1 MLNIQIVIQKVY
13 HSFETQL
20 LLSFFYFMIK
30 SSKSFVKTG
39 SRFQI
44 SYFFLFYKNFQ
55 LPMVIPTTSLIWF
68 HLMFHFPRSY

>member
-1 MLNIQIVIQKVY
+1 MIKVINSDEDMLNIQIVIQKVY
-13 HSFETQL
+13 HSFEIQL

-55 LPMVIPTTSLIWF
+55 LPTVIPTTSLI
-68 HLMFHFPRSY
+68 